1 MTTILHGL
9 EGVKAHVG
17 QHLGFSSWYEVT
29 QERINLFADASGDR
43 QWIHVDVERA
53 AEGPFGKTIAHG
65 LLTLSM
71 IGTMAQEVFKFEG
84 FKMGVNYGYERIRFP
99 STVPVGSQLRLGAR
113 VLSVD
118 ELPNAV
124 QTLIELTIEVE
135 GSKKPACAA
144 QMILRHIP

>member
-17 QHLGFSSWYEVT
+17 QHLGFSPWYEVT
-29 QERINLFADASGDR
+29 QERINLFAEASGDR
-43 QWIHVDVERA
+43 QWIHTDVERA

-71 IGTMAQEVFKFEG
+71 IGTMAREVFKFDG

-99 STVPVGSQLRLGAR
+99 SPVPVGSKLRLGAK
-113 VLSVD
+113 VLSFE

-124 QTLIELTIEVE
+124 QTLLELTIEVE
-135 GSKKPACAA
+135 GSNKPACAA